1 LVLTK
6 EQILTLTCLR
16 EIGVKGVG
24 PNKNIKEMQPFLTA
38 FKHIWINYI
47 TILLLRVHKLIDVPF
62 KKEPIGI

>member
-1 LVLTK
+1 LKYLVLTK

-38 FKHIWINYI
+38 FKHI
-47 TILLLRVHKLIDVPF
+47 
-62 KKEPIGI
+62 